1 MSEDRFISRKR
12 IFGATLLVVIAILLS
27 KISGLARDQIMA
39 GYFGISFET
48 DAYVWAN
55 YIPNLFRILIAESLI
70 VAAFIPIYSRYIKKR
85 RLDDSRIFV
94 NTMAN
99 IMIIGFS
106 VVAAIIFVL
115 SPQIGALLSG
125 ISGNQMDIAKF
136 VVMNRIM
143 IFSLLTLGL
152 SGLVTGILNSH
163 NLFTLPSLAPFV
175 MNIVTI
181 IFVTALSSRLGIYAM
196 AVGVMAGSLMHLLVQ
211 VPQLRM
217 AGPEFRA
224 ANFGRKPL
232 RDNIMQRLKERF
244 TLDLKHKGVREISA
258 LMFPILLSLGAVNLN
273 NGVDYFF
280 ALNLGSGNTT
290 ALGLSW
296 RVANLP
302 LGVFSVAVI
311 TVLYPLMSRQAAGD
325 DIKGIKESFSLGIRS
340 IGYMML
346 PATMGLAILSYPIIK
361 VLFEHGNFSADDTA
375 KLSYILIFHSLGL
388 VFFGL
393 LMILNRVFYA
403 FKNVKTPLKVA
414 SISIIVNFA
423 LDWVLIKFMDV
434 SGLALSTTLVALVNV
449 VVLLI
454 ILRKK
459 VGNLGA
465 TRIISSYWK
474 ILVSTGIAG
483 AAVYFMWKYLS
494 VYAYR
499 NLYWL
504 IFGLFIVIVLG
515 AGTYV
520 AFTIIFKMDEI
531 RFVLNMFK
539 GMRRNSGTA
548 GNDEAGNKKAD
559 QTGKPEQIN
568 KKDKTDEI
576 DKRNGSGI

>member
-1 MSEDRFISRKR
+1 MNEDRFISRKK
-12 IFGATLLVVIAILLS
+12 IFGATVLVVIAILLS
-27 KISGLARDQIMA
+27 KISGLVRDQIMA

-48 DAYVWAN
+48 DAFIWAN
-55 YIPNLFRILIAESLI
+55 YIPNLFRILFAESLI
-70 VAAFIPIYSRYIKKR
+70 IAAFIPIYSRYIKKR
-85 RLDDSRIFV
+85 SLGDSRIFV
-94 NTMAN
+94 NSISN
-99 IMIIGFS
+99 IMVICFS
-106 VVAAIIFVL
+106 VIAAVLFVL

-143 IFSLLTLGL
+143 IFSLLTLSL

-175 MNIVTI
+175 LNIVTI
-181 IFVTALSSRLGIYAM
+181 IFVTTLYSRLGIYAM
-196 AVGVMAGSLMHLLVQ
+196 AVGVMVGSLMHLLVQ
-211 VPQLRM
+211 VPQLRI

-224 ANFGRKPL
+224 STSGQKSL
-232 RDNIMQRLKERF
+232 KGNIIHRLKERF
-244 TLDLKHKGVREISA
+244 TLDLKHEGVKEIFG
-258 LMFPILLSLGAVNLN
+258 LMFPILLSLGAVHLN
-273 NGVDYFF
+273 NSVDNFF
-280 ALNLGSGNTT
+280 ALNLGAGNTT
-290 ALGLSW
+290 ALTLSW

-302 LGVFSVAVI
+302 LGVFTVAII
-311 TVLYPLMSRQAAGD
+311 TVLYPLMSRQAASD
-325 DIKGIKESFSLGIRS
+325 DTGGIKESFSLGVRE

-361 VLFEHGNFSADDTA
+361 VLFEHNNFSPGDT
-375 KLSYILIFHSLGL
+375 LTVSNILIFHSLGL

-414 SISIIVNFA
+414 SISIIINLV

-434 SGLALSTTLVALVNV
+434 SGLALSTTLVAFFNV

-465 TRIISSYWK
+465 KRIVNSYWK
-474 ILVSTGIAG
+474 ILVSTSISGT
-483 AAVYFMWKYLS
+483 AVYFMWKYLS
-494 VYAYR
+494 VYAYS

-504 IFGLFIVIVLG
+504 ILGLFIVIALG
-515 AGTYV
+515 AGIYV
-520 AFTIIFKMDEI
+520 VFTIIFKMDEI

-539 GMRRNSGTA
+539 RKKSRDDNSDGENGNVKINEAEDRNDS
-548 GNDEAGNKKAD
+548 
-559 QTGKPEQIN
+559 
-568 KKDKTDEI
+568 DKE
-576 DKRNGSGI
+576 NG